1 MRKLIPVKRV
11 MAEYLSIGNSKFY
24 DLVRDG
30 EIEVVKLGNRSY
42 VTEEELDRFTDEVE
56 RRSRAARAS
65 ESEPVDLD
73 LSAEELEI
81 LILAGLNLYE
91 IDEGLRPEMRS
102 LEPDQMEALKRIRDK
117 VIRARTRQDP
127 SRAS

>member
-1 MRKLIPVKRV
+1 MTAGGI
-11 MAEYLSIGNSKFY
+11 
-24 DLVRDG
+24 
-30 EIEVVKLGNRSY
+30 
-42 VTEEELDRFTDEVE
+42 
-56 RRSRAARAS
+56 
-65 ESEPVDLD
+65 D
-73 LSAEELEI
+73 LSAEELEV

-102 LEPDQMEALKRIRDK
+102 LEPEQMEALKRIRDK